1 MHLQLITKWMMV
13 QIIQHN
19 IITNLSNL
27 ELTED
32 EKSVPTVGLKHDLLI
47 RPRENTM
54 GLDIKQFL
62 NEKKKTK
69 EFQHLRDRC
78 MVLKPYKEQCI
89 VLIKKLIFQ
98 TIAW

>member
-1 MHLQLITKWMMV
+1 MQLITKWMMV

-32 EKSVPTVGLKHDLLI
+32 EKSVPTVGLKQDLLI
-47 RPRENTM
+47 RPHENKM

-62 NEKKKTK
+62 NEKKKIK